1 MPTWEICY
9 VDRELK
15 RHVISILSDDKP
27 TLSAA
32 ATIVQTRVT
41 GRHAREAYLLNFP
54 LDPIVF
60 LLARG
65 IVITA
70 VDPSQ

>member
-9 VDRELK
+9 VDREMK
-15 RHVISILSDDKP
+15 PHVVSILSDKKP
-27 TLSAA
+27 TLSTA

-41 GRHAREAYLLNFP
+41 GRHAHEAYLLKFP
-54 LDPIVF
+54 MDPIVF

-65 IVITA
+65 IVINS
-70 VDPSQ
+70 VDLGQ

>member
-9 VDRELK
+9 VDREMK
-15 RHVISILSDDKP
+15 RHVISILSDEKP

-41 GRHAREAYLLNFP
+41 GRHAREAYLLKFP
-54 LDPIVF
+54 VDPIVF

-65 IVITA
+65 IVITS
-70 VDPSQ
+70 VDLSQ

>member
-9 VDRELK
+9 IDREMK
-15 RHVISILSDDKP
+15 RHVVSILSDEKP
-27 TLSAA
+27 TLSDA

-41 GRHAREAYLLNFP
+41 GRHVHEAHSLKFP
-54 LDPIVF
+54 MDPIVF

-65 IVITA
+65 VVITS
-70 VDPSQ
+70 VDLSQ